1 MIKAPPQSIFL
12 DKNNPLSRL
21 TIVKKIQKLEGAYKK
36 ILLRH
41 PSDISTALKC
51 FLALEKS
58 FKRLRGYLNRNRKFS
73 GRYPAE
79 LTFTLDSYLEIITR
93 IHQDIRNT
101 LYLYIDSWLN
111 HDSSLEMSRQ
121 LRNRRVLRRI
131 RKEAGLLWQSY
142 QNSGFLYGPDS
153 SDEIRRLVYLYSKCH
168 QPDISIKH
176 REDYNQWL
184 TEDLSRILKRIF
196 KNSHYRLRHLFRTEL
211 YAHVTAGRPLNGNPV
226 QDAQTDR
233 GILSALREMIRDCL
247 YGYVPP
253 AAFSLDRKDG
263 PETKPGVFR
272 DFENLERKIRFQTI
286 FRGLAALV
294 FLWVI
299 SGVMRQT
306 GFDQVFFRT
315 LKLAAR
321 DVMSITWIF
330 TKRDDKSGFFE
341 KEMLDLDM
349 NVSKDVFK
357 ARLRDFI
364 YGDLYKQENK
374 YEIFTRHLLRD
385 YLILLAKKEIEAGLE
400 NEMYRAGFLLNPDVV
415 EPLERLTFY
424 YSRNVILETEL
435 RSQILKLR
443 RIFVAHDIYP
453 FMFLVVYENTP
464 YIFLF
469 SEKILGTMALAEED
483 VQSLGVDTFWF
494 DEVDKRRLQA
504 YFMMGDHYPFAGKA
518 GFFEGE
524 FAVVF
529 ISLSTK
535 PQWTG
540 WHELGHVVDYMKYTY
555 AGIMVPDNIEVFS
568 VLFPLIFAED
578 PKVYL
583 NKYLMPTIRSKDSK
597 DYYVQSAK
605 GILNGAISYFNEKTN
620 TDVPL
625 ITNRFEDKSI
635 DWVEAR
641 LNSLTDEQLSQ
652 LGRVMYTY
660 PDRFL
665 ITAEK
670 ARYHTVLTN
679 TEEII
684 YGIHSSPQKEVV
696 EIQPIGSLF
705 SSSKGPR
712 FIRDGQG
719 PQDDSAALR
728 RAALI
733 RALIVFVLFELL
745 AILIH
750 WIATPFRLL
759 KFRGRQPLKMID
771 RMFKAQPPSGSDN
784 KNHLLTAHEMLY
796 SIYDSSYDKGE
807 IFQKKIDLFRLT
819 STNRER
825 LLFHAGLS
833 LAPVIPQRSVIK
845 NEFHLLLFYLPFLG
859 PYLARL
865 RWIFPRQRDFQQRE
879 KFNLKI
885 RNLILKSSPATPM
898 HAVSDQLDRI
908 MRQYEQTDGGA
919 DKDHDIDFSQIETWV
934 LAYLDK
940 VYGHVRLNYEG
951 RWMDLSR
958 LSKAMDRGSEFDR
971 LDVYIPG
978 DDIRQID
985 WNVTAR
991 NTMQQAMVRK
1001 RVHDEEV
1008 QVAFLFDMT
1017 TLDTAVNQKKWASDL
1032 AKSIRAVGENNHL
1045 KTMILLYPDGQYVI
1059 RQVKLHSKLHYK
1071 RLASKVLSMVRQ
1083 QWTKSGHRL
1092 NAARYKGLKFYSQEE
1107 NQRYRKQL
1115 NWLSF
1120 DFMDQQTT
1128 LGHLRIRNHTIF
1140 MIGVKPQK
1148 KKLISHVLNSKNK
1161 AVFW

>member
-1 MIKAPPQSIFL
+1 MLKVSSQSIIL
-12 DKNNPLSRL
+12 KQNNPLFRL
-21 TIVKKIQKLEGAYKK
+21 SIIRKVQRLENVYKK
-36 ILLRH
+36 NLLRH
-41 PSDISTALKC
+41 PADVRAALVC

-58 FKRLRGYLNRNRKFS
+58 YKRLSIYLKRHVKSRQ
-73 GRYPAE
+73 YPAE
-79 LTFTLDSYLEIITR
+79 LTHTLNSYLGVLTG
-93 IHQDIRNT
+93 IHQDLLNT

-111 HDSSLEMSRQ
+111 HDSSLEMSKQFRT
-121 LRNRRVLRRI
+121 RRVLRRI
-131 RKEAGLLWQSY
+131 RKKADLLWESY
-142 QNSGFLYGPDS
+142 RKDGFLRGPES
-153 SDEIRRLVYLYSKCH
+153 SDEIRRLTYLYGKYH
-168 QPDISIKH
+168 QQDISVKH
-176 REDYNQWL
+176 KEDYNQWL
-184 TEDLSRILKRIF
+184 TEGLFRMLKRNF

-211 YAHVTAGRPLNGNPV
+211 YAYVTASASEIGK
-226 QDAQTDR
+226 TDESR
-233 GILSALREMIRDCL
+233 KEHKGILSALRELIRDCL
-247 YGYVPP
+247 YGYAP
-253 AAFSLDRKDG
+253 AVAFPREQDD
-263 PETKPGVFR
+263 EPGIR
-272 DFENLERKIRFQTI
+272 PRILTDFARLEKKIRLRNFI
-286 FRGLAALV
+286 KVLAVLIVLFMTA
-294 FLWVI
+294 
-299 SGVMRQT
+299 GVMRQT
-306 GFDQVFFRT
+306 GFDQVFIRS
-315 LKLAAR
+315 LKFAAR
-321 DVMSITWIF
+321 DITSITWMF
-330 TKRDDKSGFFE
+330 TKRNDKSGFFE
-341 KEMLDLDM
+341 KEMLNLDM
-349 NVSKDVFK
+349 TVSKDAFK
-357 ARLRDFI
+357 NNLRDFI
-364 YGDLYKQENK
+364 YGDLYKQDDK
-374 YEIFTRHLLRD
+374 YQIFAQRILRD
-385 YLILLAKKEIEAGLE
+385 YLILLAKKEIDIGLE
-400 NEMYRAGFLLNPDVV
+400 NEVYRAGFLLNPDVV

-435 RSQILKLR
+435 RNQILKLR

-469 SEKILGTMALAEED
+469 NEKILGTMDLSEED

-494 DEVDKRRLQA
+494 DEVEKRRLKA
-504 YFMMGDHYPFAGKA
+504 YLMMGDHYPFAGKA

-535 PQWTG
+535 PEWTG

-568 VLFPLIFAED
+568 VLFPLIFTKDAKD
-578 PKVYL
+578 YL
-583 NKYLMPTIRSKDSK
+583 NKYLMPTIRSKDAK

-605 GILNGAISYFNEKTN
+605 GILNGAISYFNEKRN

-635 DWVEAR
+635 DWVETR
-641 LNSLTDEQLSQ
+641 LNSLTDDQLNQ
-652 LGRVMYTY
+652 LARVMYTY

-665 ITAEK
+665 ATAEK

-705 SSSKGPR
+705 SKSKGPR

-733 RALIVFVLFELL
+733 RAVIVFVLFELL

-750 WIATPFRLL
+750 LVATPFRLL

-771 RMFKAQPPSGSDN
+771 RMFKAQPPSGADN
-784 KNHLLTAHEMLY
+784 KNHFLTAHELLY

-825 LLFHAGLS
+825 FLFHAGLS
-833 LAPVIPQRSVIK
+833 LAPTIPQRSVIK

-865 RWIFPRQRDFQQRE
+865 RWIFPWQRDFQQRE

-885 RNLILKSSPATPM
+885 RNIILKASSRTPM
-898 HAVSDQLDRI
+898 HALSNQLDQT
-908 MRQYEQTDGGA
+908 MRQFEIPDGGA
-919 DKDHDIDFSQIETWV
+919 DKDHDIDFAQIETWV
-934 LAYLDK
+934 LAYIDK

-958 LSKAMDRGSEFDR
+958 LNKAMDRGSEFDR
-971 LDVYIPG
+971 LDTYIPG

-1017 TLDTAVNQKKWASDL
+1017 TLDTVVNQKKWAADL

-1045 KTMILLYPDGQYVI
+1045 KTIILLYPDGQYVI
-1059 RQVKLHSKLHYK
+1059 RQVKLHSKLHSK
-1071 RLASKVLSMVRQ
+1071 RLASKVLSMVKQ
-1083 QWTKSGHRL
+1083 QWEKSGHRL
-1092 NAARYKGLKFYSQEE
+1092 NAARYKGLTFYSQEE

-1128 LGHLRIRNHTIF
+1128 LGHLKIRNHTIF

-1148 KKLISHVLNSKNK
+1148 KKLISHVLNRKNK
-1161 AVFW
+1161 PVFW